1 MSTVWIIYFAAMGLV
16 FGSFYNVVGLRVPKH
31 ESIAY
36 PGSHCPKCGHPL
48 SWYENIPVF
57 SFLFLKGRCRG
68 CKAPISVIY
77 PVFEAIT
84 GLLFAYAFY
93 RFGWSMELL
102 LACLFI
108 SLLVIITISDLAYML
123 IPDRVLLPFAIA
135 IAAVRLFYPAM
146 PWWSAW
152 AGAILGFGLLYL
164 IAAVTKGG
172 MGGGDIKLYFVIGL
186 ALGVERTF
194 LSFFLAC
201 LFGALY
207 GIGVLAAGRFKKR
220 SPIPF
225 GPFIAAGSLIAYFFG
240 HTLIGIYMQF
250 SGLR

>member
-1 MSTVWIIYFAAMGLV
+1 MDIIWIVYFAVMGMV

-31 ESIAY
+31 ESIAF

-48 SWYENIPVF
+48 KWYENIPVF
-57 SFLFLKGRCRG
+57 SYLALRGRCKS
-68 CKAPISVIY
+68 CKSPISAIY
-77 PVFEAIT
+77 PVFETLT
-84 GLLFAYAFY
+84 GLLFAYSFS

-108 SLLVIITISDLAYML
+108 SLLVIITVSDLVYML
-123 IPDRVLLPFAIA
+123 IPDIVLLPFAAAIA
-135 IAAVRLFYPAM
+135 IIRFLSPAA

-152 AGAILGFGLLYL
+152 LGAVLGFCLLYL
-164 IAAVTKGG
+164 IALVTKGA

-186 ALGVERTF
+186 VLGVEKIF

-201 LFGALY
+201 LFGALF
-207 GIGVLAAGRFKKR
+207 GIGLMAAGRFKKR
-220 SPIPF
+220 KPIPF

-240 HTLIGIYMQF
+240 NDLIAFYLRM
-250 SGLR
+250 SGLS